1 MMRMRLNNTLFQI
14 PIINN
19 VLYYDTIDSTNNKA
33 KELAKRGSVHG
44 SLVVAKSQT
53 AGRGRM
59 GRSFSSADNQGL
71 YFRLML
77 RPNVSMN
84 HLSSITLVTALA
96 VSTALDTICNINTT
110 IKWPNDV
117 YINNKKAVGIL
128 TEAGPDYVVIGIGI
142 NVNTK
147 EFPSDISDTA
157 TSLYLE
163 TGMEYDLAI
172 VLSTVLESI
181 NKLYHRFVSDNSL
194 DFSYTNHLGATI
206 SFIEQYNSRLG
217 SLNKQVYII
226 PYELTKQAAN
236 PALIDTSELEAMLC
250 KGIDSAGC
258 LICIDSKGYTHQVN
272 SGEVSLRL
280 G

>member
-1 MMRMRLNNTLFQI
+1 MRLNNTLFQI

-71 YFRLML
+71 YFSLML

-147 EFPSDISDTA
+147 EFPSD
-157 TSLYLE
+157 
-163 TGMEYDLAI
+163 
-172 VLSTVLESI
+172 
-181 NKLYHRFVSDNSL
+181 
-194 DFSYTNHLGATI
+194 
-206 SFIEQYNSRLG
+206 
-217 SLNKQVYII
+217 
-226 PYELTKQAAN
+226 
-236 PALIDTSELEAMLC
+236 
-250 KGIDSAGC
+250 
-258 LICIDSKGYTHQVN
+258 
-272 SGEVSLRL
+272 
-280 G
+280 